1 MIMNLVSDCIFVI
14 YLVLLKKNTH
24 FVSVFFVCTELM
36 GLIEDRFP
44 GKFVEFAESNFKFCF
59 PNPAP
64 VERLNVWN
72 NVKLTG
78 MSMTEYFQDAQVEIQ
93 DCDDDEE
100 KVLFFRPQDIELNNG
115 ALWNPEEEYHFARL
129 TLKSVW
135 KENDIEL
142 FQAHKIRFGVRRFT
156 VMERVKELHYD
167 QDTKEWISSKSF
179 SSCFHC
185 NNIGRIGTSCTEC
198 ESDDGF
204 HMG

>member
-100 KVLFFRPQDIELNNG
+100 KVLFFGLKTLNSITERYGIPKRNII
-115 ALWNPEEEYHFARL
+115 LLDLPSR
-129 TLKSVW
+129 V
-135 KENDIEL
+135 
-142 FQAHKIRFGVRRFT
+142 FGRKT
-156 VMERVKELHYD
+156 
-167 QDTKEWISSKSF
+167 ISSYSKLTRF
-179 SSCFHC
+179 VL
-185 NNIGRIGTSCTEC
+185 
-198 ESDDGF
+198 ESVVLR
-204 HMG
+204 